1 MKQVVPDAEY
11 THYKAHNHNL
21 CIIHEC
27 KEPLVRTVM
36 NTIQMIA
43 FAYDYSAKRLTA
55 FNEALNQ
62 DELAKAQ
69 MDNRRK
75 LKTLC
80 ETRWAS
86 RADAL
91 FIFKTSFTTVFTAL
105 ETLADG
111 GDSKARSY
119 HCLISKFDF
128 IITLVTRRTRS
139 LRIGKLICPRFYKK
153 RTVTC

>member
-1 MKQVVPDAEY
+1 VKQVVPDAEY

-36 NTIQMIA
+36 NPIQMIA

-55 FNEALNQ
+55 FNEGLNQ

-119 HCLISKFDF
+119 HCSISKFDF
-128 IITLVTRRTRS
+128 IITLVTRRTILS
-139 LRIGKLICPRFYKK
+139 GL
-153 RTVTC
+153 VN